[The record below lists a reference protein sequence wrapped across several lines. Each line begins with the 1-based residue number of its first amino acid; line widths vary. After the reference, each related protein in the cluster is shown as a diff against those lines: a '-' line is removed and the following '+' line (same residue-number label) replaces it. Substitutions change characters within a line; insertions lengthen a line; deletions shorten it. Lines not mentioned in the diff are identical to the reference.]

1 MAEPFVTTNGEVDAS
16 SLKQEII
23 ELLEAKFPGWE
34 PSSGDLLT
42 WLAEGKARIDATV
55 FEQMTE
61 LEQAAFKRYGEAI
74 ASIPPVQAAAA
85 SVESVWTMVDELG
98 HEIPARTL
106 VGIPGPEG
114 TPLGFETVSDAV
126 VPPGSTKATILLEAV
141 EPGEGSNELSGEPQL
156 QTQLAFVV
164 APGGISLEGVTAGG
178 VDEEDETTYLNRL
191 VETLRLLSIALILP
205 EDFEVDARSYAGI
218 TRAKCVKNYNPTTKE
233 TNVPLCQCVFPIGPT
248 GKEVGKP
255 KEEEL
260 QAGQQ
265 AKLISGV
272 LHFVAPPEYTKVDV
286 KAAGVVVEA
295 GFDTETVLAAVKAKL
310 GEYLDSAKWGLPR
323 NGEGS
328 GWVNRTKVYRN
339 SLIGLIEAI
348 PGVERVTSV
357 ELAKHGSA
365 LGTADVELAGVAPLA
380 EPGTIEVSA

>member
-1 MAEPFVTTNGEVDAS
+1 MAELFVTTNGEVDAS
-16 SLKQEII
+16 ALKLEII

-42 WLAEGKARIDATV
+42 WLAEGKARIDAEV

-61 LEQAAFKRYGEAI
+61 LEQAAFKRYGEAV
-74 ASIPPVQAAAA
+74 ASVPPIQAAAA
-85 SVESVWTMVDELG
+85 TVESVWTMVDELG
-98 HEIPARTL
+98 HEIPAGTL

-114 TPLGFETVSDAV
+114 TPLGFETVGDAV
-126 VPPGSTKATILLEAV
+126 VAPGAAKTTILLQAV
-141 EPGEGSNELSGEPQL
+141 EPGEDRNGLSGEPQL

-164 APGGISLEGVTAGG
+164 SPGGIALEGVTAGG
-178 VDEEDETTYLNRL
+178 VDEEEEAAYLNRL

-218 TRAKCVKNYNPTTKE
+218 ARAKCVKNYNPETKE
-233 TNVPLCQCVFPIGPT
+233 SEVPLCQCVFPIAPD
-248 GKEVGKP
+248 GKEVGKL

-272 LHFVAPPEYTKVDV
+272 RHFVAPSDYTKVDV
-286 KAAGVVVEA
+286 KATGVVVEA
-295 GFDTETVLAAVKAKL
+295 GFDEATVLAAVKTRL

-328 GWVNRTKVYRN
+328 GWVNRTHVYRN
-339 SLIGLIEAI
+339 SLIGLIEAV
-348 PGVERVTSV
+348 PGAERVTNV

-380 EPGTIEVSA
+380 EPGTLEVSG